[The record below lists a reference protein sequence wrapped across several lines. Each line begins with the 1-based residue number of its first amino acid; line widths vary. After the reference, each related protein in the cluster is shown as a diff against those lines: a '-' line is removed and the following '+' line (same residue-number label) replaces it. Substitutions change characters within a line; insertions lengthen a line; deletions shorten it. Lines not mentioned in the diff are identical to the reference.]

1 MWFEGLP
8 FAVGEML
15 VTEADVTVEYLG
27 PCEVVADVAADDFPP
42 TVLIFRE
49 LDEQRLISYT
59 RNDLASIVRFE
70 RLADREALD
79 ADLEQ
84 DAPG

>member
-1 MWFEGLP
+1 MWFEGLA

-15 VTEADVTVEYLG
+15 VSEADVTVEYLG
-27 PCEVVADVAADDFPP
+27 PCEVVAEVAADDFPP

-49 LDEQRLISYT
+49 LDEHRLISYT
-59 RNDLASIVRFE
+59 RNDLASIVLFQ

-79 ADLEQ
+79 TDLDQ
-84 DAPG
+84 DGPA